1 MYQMVDLKYDNTR
14 VKLQND
20 IFEKRAGMKSLKVKL
35 MVIILGLVIISSVST
50 GIICFVEEFQVTEK
64 IIRTQFEDKLGSS
77 NNMVETYLNE
87 QFGSLSINKEGEL
100 VDKDGKPVEGRYEN
114 IDEVSEHMGVV
125 STLFAKTGSD
135 YTRVLT
141 TILDE
146 QGKRVVGTTLDATGK
161 VYEEISKGNVYFGE
175 ADILGKKYITR
186 YEPIFDS
193 SNQIIGLYFVGVPI
207 ENVTAILEEGKLST
221 IKSVAFLSFI
231 TLLLALA
238 ASYFAA
244 ASITKPIRKITDAAE
259 EIAGG
264 NFDVELNIK
273 STDEVGHLAKAF
285 NLTVDRLVNYQGY
298 IDEISNA
305 LMLLSKGDLMVELK
319 RDYVGQFQKIK
330 DNMEA
335 FIQNMNH
342 IFLQINQASH
352 QVASGSEQVS
362 SGAQALSQ
370 GATQQASSI
379 EELAA
384 TINEIST
391 QIKYNAENAK
401 LANNSAELAEKEIF
415 SSNAQMKNMVQAM
428 EQINSKSAEISKI
441 IKVIEDIAFQTNI
454 LALNAAVEAA
464 RAGAAGKGFAVV
476 ADEVRNL
483 ASKSAQAAQS
493 TTKLIEETLVA
504 VEKGSQIADNTA
516 MSLEESAKVTREAV
530 ELIDK
535 IAEASNEQALSVEQ
549 VTQGVEQIS
558 AVVQNNAATAEES
571 AAASE
576 ELWGQ
581 SNILK
586 ELVSKFKLKNDDDF
600 QY

>member
-1 MYQMVDLKYDNTR
+1 
-14 VKLQND
+14 
-20 IFEKRAGMKSLKVKL
+20 MKSLKVKL
-35 MVIILGLVIISSVST
+35 TAIILLLVIIASVST

-64 IIRTQFEDKLGSS
+64 IIQTQFEDKLASS
-77 NNMVETYLNE
+77 SNMVETYLNQ
-87 QFGSLSINKEGEL
+87 QFGEIGINKDG
-100 VDKDGKPVEGRYEN
+100 VMVGKDGNPVEGKYEN
-114 IDEVSEHMGVV
+114 LDEISENMGVV

-135 YTRVLT
+135 YTRILT
-141 TILDE
+141 TVLDE
-146 QGKRVVGTTLDATGK
+146 QGKRAVGTTLDSTGK
-161 VYEEISKGNVYFGE
+161 VYQEITNGNIYFGE

-193 SNQIIGLYFVGVPI
+193 SKQIIGIYFVGLPI
-207 ENVTAILEEGKLST
+207 ENITSILAEGKVST
-221 IKSVAFLSFI
+221 LKSVAVLSVV
-231 TLLLALA
+231 TLLVAMA

-244 ASITKPIRKITDAAE
+244 TSITKPIRKITDAAE
-259 EIAGG
+259 KIAEG
-264 NFDVELNIK
+264 NFDIELNVK
-273 STDEVGHLAKAF
+273 SQDEVGHLAIAF
-285 NLTVDRLVNYQGY
+285 NRTVDRLINYQGY
-298 IDEISNA
+298 IDEISNS
-305 LMLLSKGDLMVELK
+305 LKLLSQGDLMVELK

-335 FIQNMNH
+335 FVQNMNST
-342 IFLQINQASH
+342 ILQINQASQ

-391 QIKYNAENAK
+391 QIKSNAENAK

-415 SSNAQMKNMVQAM
+415 SSNDQMKNMVNAM
-428 EQINSKSAEISKI
+428 EEINAKSAEISKI

-464 RAGAAGKGFAVV
+464 RAGSAGKGFAVV

-483 ASKSAQAAQS
+483 ASKSAEAAQS

-504 VEKGSQIADNTA
+504 VEKGSEIADNTA
-516 MSLEESAKVTREAV
+516 RSLEESAKITREAV
-530 ELIDK
+530 GLIDK
-535 IAEASNEQALSVEQ
+535 ITEASNEQASSIAQ

-558 AVVQNNAATAEES
+558 SVVQNNAATAEES

-586 ELVSKFKLKNDDDF
+586 ELVTKFKLKNDDLL
-600 QY
+600 

>member
-1 MYQMVDLKYDNTR
+1 
-14 VKLQND
+14 
-20 IFEKRAGMKSLKVKL
+20 MKSLKVKL
-35 MVIILGLVIISSVST
+35 TAVILVLVIIASVST

-64 IIRTQFEDKLGSS
+64 IIQTQFEDKLASSS
-77 NNMVETYLNE
+77 NMIETYLKQ
-87 QFGSLSINKEGEL
+87 QFGDIGINKDG
-100 VDKDGKPVEGRYEN
+100 VMVGKDGKPVEGKYEN
-114 IDEVSEHMGVV
+114 LDEVSENMGVV

-135 YTRVLT
+135 YTRILT
-141 TILDE
+141 TVLDE
-146 QGKRVVGTTLDATGK
+146 QGKRAVGTKLDTTGK
-161 VYEEISKGNVYFGE
+161 VYQEMSNGNVYFGE

-186 YEPIFDS
+186 YEPILDS
-193 SNQIIGLYFVGVPI
+193 SKQIIGIYFVGLPI
-207 ENVTAILEEGKLST
+207 EDITSILEEGKAST
-221 IKSVAFLSFI
+221 LKSVGVLSVV
-231 TLLLALA
+231 TLLVAIA

-244 ASITKPIRKITDAAE
+244 TSITKPIRKITDAAD
-259 EIAGG
+259 EIAEG
-264 NFDVELNIK
+264 NFDVELNVK
-273 STDEVGHLAKAF
+273 SKDEVGHLAIAF
-285 NLTVDRLVNYQGY
+285 SRTVDRLINYQGY
-298 IDEISNA
+298 IDEISNS
-305 LMLLSKGDLMVELK
+305 LMLLSQGDLMVELK

-335 FIQNMNH
+335 FVENMNS

-391 QIKYNAENAK
+391 QIKNNADNAK

-415 SSNAQMKNMVQAM
+415 SSNDQMKNMVNAM
-428 EQINSKSAEISKI
+428 EEINAKSAEISKI

-464 RAGAAGKGFAVV
+464 RAGSAGKGFAVV

-483 ASKSAQAAQS
+483 ASKSAEAAQS

-504 VEKGSQIADNTA
+504 VEKGSKIADNTA
-516 MSLEESAKVTREAV
+516 KSLEESAKVTREAV
-530 ELIDK
+530 GLIDK
-535 IAEASNEQALSVEQ
+535 ITEASNEQASSVEQ

-558 AVVQNNAATAEES
+558 SVVQHNAATAQES

-581 SNILK
+581 SNLLK
-586 ELVSKFKLKNDDDF
+586 ELVAKFKLKNDDNF
-600 QY
+600 HY

>member
-1 MYQMVDLKYDNTR
+1 
-14 VKLQND
+14 
-20 IFEKRAGMKSLKVKL
+20 MKSLKVKL
-35 MVIILGLVIISSVST
+35 TAVILALVIIASVST

-64 IIRTQFEDKLGSS
+64 IIQTQFEDKLASS
-77 NNMVETYLNE
+77 SNMVETYLNK
-87 QFGSLSINKEGEL
+87 QFGEISINKDG
-100 VDKDGKPVEGRYEN
+100 VMVGKDGKPIEGKYEHL
-114 IDEVSEHMGVV
+114 DQVSENMGVV
-125 STLFAKTGSD
+125 ATLFAKTGSD
-135 YTRVLT
+135 YTRILT
-141 TILDE
+141 TVLDE
-146 QGKRVVGTTLDATGK
+146 QGKRAVGRTLDATGK
-161 VYEEISKGNVYFGE
+161 VYQEVSNGNVYFGE

-186 YEPIFDS
+186 YEPILDS
-193 SNQIIGLYFVGVPI
+193 SKEIIGIYFVGLPI
-207 ENVTAILEEGKLST
+207 ENITSILDEGKAST
-221 IKSVAFLSFI
+221 LKSVTVLSVI
-231 TLLLALA
+231 TLLVAIA

-244 ASITKPIRKITDAAE
+244 TSITKPIRKITDVAE
-259 EIAGG
+259 EIAEG

-273 STDEVGHLAKAF
+273 SQDEVGHLANAF
-285 NLTVDRLVNYQGY
+285 NRTVDSLVNYQGY
-298 IDEISNA
+298 IDEISNS
-305 LMLLSKGDLMVELK
+305 LMLLSQGDLVVELK

-330 DNMEA
+330 DNMDA
-335 FIQNMNH
+335 FLQNMNST
-342 IFLQINQASH
+342 ILQINQASQ

-391 QIKYNAENAK
+391 QIKNNAENAK
-401 LANNSAELAEKEIF
+401 MANSSAELAEKEIF
-415 SSNAQMKNMVQAM
+415 SSNDQMKNMVNAM
-428 EQINSKSAEISKI
+428 EEINGKSAEISKI

-464 RAGAAGKGFAVV
+464 RAGSAGKGFAVV

-483 ASKSAQAAQS
+483 ASKSAEAAQS

-504 VEKGSQIADNTA
+504 VEKGSEIADNTA
-516 MSLEESAKVTREAV
+516 RSLEESAKVTREAV

-535 IAEASNEQALSVEQ
+535 ITEASNEQASSVEQ

-558 AVVQNNAATAEES
+558 SVVQHNAATAQES

-586 ELVSKFKLKNDDDF
+586 ELVAKFKLKNEDNF
-600 QY
+600 HY

>member
-1 MYQMVDLKYDNTR
+1 
-14 VKLQND
+14 
-20 IFEKRAGMKSLKVKL
+20 MKSLKVKL
-35 MVIILGLVIISSVST
+35 TAVILALVVIASVST
-50 GIICFVEEFQVTEK
+50 GIICFVEEFKVTEK
-64 IIRTQFEDKLGSS
+64 IIQTQFEDKLASS
-77 NNMVETYLNE
+77 SNMVETYLNQ
-87 QFGSLSINKEGEL
+87 QFGDISINKDG
-100 VDKDGKPVEGRYEN
+100 VMVGKDGKPVKGRHEYL
-114 IDEVSEHMGVV
+114 DQVSENMGVV
-125 STLFAKTGSD
+125 ATLFAKTGND

-141 TILDE
+141 TVLDE
-146 QGKRVVGTTLDATGK
+146 QGERAVDTKLDEGGK
-161 VYEEISKGNVYFGE
+161 VYQEISNGNVYFGE

-193 SNQIIGLYFVGVPI
+193 NKQVVGIYFVGLPI
-207 ENVTAILEEGKLST
+207 EDITSILEEGKAST
-221 IKSVAFLSFI
+221 LKSVAVLSFI
-231 TLLLALA
+231 TLLVAIA

-244 ASITKPIRKITDAAE
+244 TSITKPIRKITHAAE
-259 EIAGG
+259 EIAEG
-264 NFDVELNIK
+264 NFDLELNVK
-273 STDEVGHLAKAF
+273 SKDEVGHLAKAF
-285 NLTVDRLVNYQGY
+285 SRTVDRLVNYQGY
-298 IDEISNA
+298 IDEISNS
-305 LMLLSKGDLMVELK
+305 LMLLSQGDLMVELK

-335 FIQNMNH
+335 FVQNMNN
-342 IFLQINQASH
+342 IILQINQASH

-391 QIKYNAENAK
+391 QIKNNAENSK
-401 LANNSAELAEKEIF
+401 LANTSAELAEKEII
-415 SSNAQMKNMVQAM
+415 SSNDQMKNMVNAM
-428 EQINSKSAEISKI
+428 EEINAKSSEISKI

-464 RAGAAGKGFAVV
+464 RAGVAGKGFAVV

-483 ASKSAQAAQS
+483 ASKSAEAAQS

-504 VEKGSQIADNTA
+504 VEKGSEIADNTA
-516 MSLEESAKVTREAV
+516 RSLEESAKVTREAV
-530 ELIDK
+530 GLIDK
-535 IAEASNEQALSVEQ
+535 ITEASNEQALSVEQ

-581 SNILK
+581 SNILR
-586 ELVSKFKLKNDDDF
+586 ELVAKFKLKNDDDF
-600 QY
+600 HY

>member
-1 MYQMVDLKYDNTR
+1 
-14 VKLQND
+14 
-20 IFEKRAGMKSLKVKL
+20 MKSLKVKL